1 MTDYIHASNGDGIAA
16 TAIVTTVRGIG
27 STQLIVDTVLNWPH
41 NGIALSENVDGTNKT
56 VFRYHLDGSIIT
68 IETFAPGYSD
78 IGNEIDQ
85 IVLLKPT
92 AEWANEIADAI
103 NTLDTEVA
111 TATLTEISTAEID
124 AGTATDLRAITGR
137 RVQYIISK
145 IQAAVFLLA
154 HPVGAIYTSV
164 DSANPGTANGG
175 TWVAWGA
182 GRVPLA
188 MGNNGTTNYTT
199 VEATGGEER
208 HTLSML
214 ETPNHSL
221 TLSHHGDE
229 GGSLIRTFSTNGSGS
244 ETPNWVGA
252 YKAPP
257 GSTSSASSMA
267 APRVDWGGGGSH
279 ENRQPYITVYMWKRT
294 A

>member
-199 VEATGGEER
+199 VEATGGEEK
-208 HTLSML
+208 HTLTVAELASH
-214 ETPNHSL
+214 NHDHYEWLMNGAASSGAHYGFGYQ
-221 TLSHHGDE
+221 TGT
-229 GGSLIRTFSTNGSGS
+229 GSLNVESSYHTSGEVQFGNAPTGSSTPHN
-244 ETPNWVGA
+244 V
-252 YKAPP
+252 
-257 GSTSSASSMA
+257 M
-267 APRVDWGGGGSH
+267 
-279 ENRQPYITVYMWKRT
+279 QPYITVYMWKRT